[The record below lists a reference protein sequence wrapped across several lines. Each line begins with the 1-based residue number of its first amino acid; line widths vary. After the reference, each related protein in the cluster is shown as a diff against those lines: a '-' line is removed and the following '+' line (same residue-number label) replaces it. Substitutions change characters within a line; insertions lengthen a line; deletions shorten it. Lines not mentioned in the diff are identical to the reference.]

1 MDKPSSSI
9 AIKTDGYEV
18 TLGDFHLG
26 PMDIEV
32 AAGQSLAI
40 QGPSGSGKTTL
51 LESFCG
57 LHTPSAGQ
65 LSIAGTNATHAP
77 AADRRMG
84 YVPQDLALFPTMTVR
99 RQLGFALEVRGNDSE
114 SVATRVQGMAKLL
127 HIEPLLNR
135 LPKTLSGGEA
145 QRVAIGRALA
155 ADPVVL
161 CLDEP
166 LTALDDALRGEVIA
180 VLQEIRERTGV
191 AMLVVTH
198 RNDEAAELADHV
210 LRLGEPR
217 A

>member
-1 MDKPSSSI
+1 MDKPSNL
-9 AIKTDGYEV
+9 AIEAHQCEV

-26 PMDIEV
+26 PITLEV
-32 AAGQSLAI
+32 AAGESLAI

-51 LESFCG
+51 LEAFCG
-57 LHTPSAGQ
+57 LRTPSAGQ
-65 LSIAGTNATHAP
+65 LSIAGVDVTHAT
-77 AADRRMG
+77 AAARRIG

-99 RQLGFALEVRGNDSE
+99 RQLGFALEVRGADAKST
-114 SVATRVQGMAKLL
+114 ATRVQELSELL
-127 HIEPLLNR
+127 HIEALLDR
-135 LPKTLSGGEA
+135 LPRTLSGGEA

-180 VLQEIRERTGV
+180 ALKEIRQQTGV
-191 AMLVVTH
+191 AMIVVTH
-198 RNDEAAELADHV
+198 RSDEAAELADHV
-210 LRLGEPR
+210 LRLD

>member
-1 MDKPSSSI
+1 MDKPSNF
-9 AIKTDGYEV
+9 AIEAHQYEV
-18 TLGDFHLG
+18 TLGDFHLS
-26 PMDIEV
+26 PIDLQV
-32 AAGQSLAI
+32 AAGESLAI

-57 LHTPSAGQ
+57 LRTPSAGQ
-65 LSIAGTNATHAP
+65 LSIAGRDATHAT
-77 AADRRMG
+77 AAARRIG

-99 RQLGFALEVRGNDSE
+99 RQLGFALEVRGADARSIT
-114 SVATRVQGMAKLL
+114 TRVRKLAKLL
-127 HIEPLLNR
+127 HIEPLLDR
-135 LPKTLSGGEA
+135 LPRTLSGGEA

-180 VLQEIRERTGV
+180 ALREIRQQTGV
-191 AMLVVTH
+191 AMIVVTH
-198 RNDEAAELADHV
+198 RSDEAAELADHV
-210 LRLGEPR
+210 LRLG